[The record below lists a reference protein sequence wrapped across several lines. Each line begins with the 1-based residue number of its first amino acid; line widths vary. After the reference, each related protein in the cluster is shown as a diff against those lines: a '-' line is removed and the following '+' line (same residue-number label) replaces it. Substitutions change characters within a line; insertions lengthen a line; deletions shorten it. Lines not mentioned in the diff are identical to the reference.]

1 MRLIQRITDFIK
13 RYIIANATN
22 YNSVE
27 IVEARTK
34 QIGLLSVLSETD
46 IRIRNT
52 FFLPFTILSIRTELL
67 NIDGIKVGRMAYDT
81 PIKIKGKSEAILTTQ
96 SEISII
102 TSLFQALSNLLSHP
116 IRIKSVGIA
125 TIKIL
130 WFTIELPVNDDF
142 EIQPSKVKIIREK
155 TEEEKALQAQ
165 KDKERAA
172 QRLIKENEK
181 AEQRLIKEAEKR
193 QRDEERKIEKEQTK
207 QERELKRME
216 RRSNRKEAIL
226 KRRHKENYIPK
237 ELRQTQQTDQEITP
251 PEVDLPVVKQDE
263 TVIENPI
270 LTTDDVKINST
281 ASTTLPPENSTQ
293 SDAEN
298 ESSTI

>member
-13 RYIIANATN
+13 RYIIANATK

-34 QIGLLSVLSETD
+34 QIGLLSVQSETD
-46 IRIRNT
+46 LRIRNT
-52 FFLPFTILSIRTELL
+52 FFLPFTILSIHTELL
-67 NIDGIKVGRMAYDT
+67 NVDGIKVGKMAYDT

-130 WFTIELPVNDDF
+130 WFTVELPVNDDF
-142 EIQPSKVKIIREK
+142 EIQPSKVKIIKEK

-172 QRLIKENEK
+172 QRLIREKEN
-181 AEQRLIKEAEKR
+181 AEQRLIKEAEKK
-193 QRDEERKIEKEQTK
+193 QRDKERKTEKDQNK
-207 QERELKRME
+207 QERERKSME

-237 ELRQTQQTDQEITP
+237 ELRQTQQTTQEITP
-251 PEVDLPVVKQDE
+251 PEVELPAVNQDK
-263 TVIENPI
+263 TVLENP
-270 LTTDDVKINST
+270 
-281 ASTTLPPENSTQ
+281 TLPTEEVKMDTTESAVTPPEIPKQT
-293 SDAEN
+293 DVEDEAP
-298 ESSTI
+298 TI